1 VIERC
6 PQAAMVVILDSNKTE
21 GLQNTFVRLHHGAED
36 FSHAVYGTCLRLKR
50 DFDEVALSQRVGQT
64 EQSTG
69 HGNGLEFRFGA
80 AAIF

>member
-1 VIERC
+1 
-6 PQAAMVVILDSNKTE
+6 MVVILDRYKTE
-21 GLQNTFVRLHHGAED
+21 GLQDALVRLHHGAED
-36 FSHAVYGTCLRLKR
+36 FGHAVHGTCLGLKR

-64 EQSTG
+64 EQSTR